1 MRTKTVNV
9 IRNNSFWDGTTVVF
23 FTKVH
28 DERRRM
34 KNAALRDVAASVV
47 CARNIYLF
55 VYYYYPSVYKYRYPG
70 TIYIYNL

>member
-9 IRNNSFWDGTTVVF
+9 IRNNSFWDGTPVVF
-23 FTKVH
+23 FTKAH
-28 DERRRM
+28 D
-34 KNAALRDVAASVV
+34 DVAASVV

-55 VYYYYPSVYKYRYPG
+55 VYYYYPSVYKYPG